1 MYGLKKLFLLDPDV
15 VFLNHGSFGATP
27 RPVLEVYQKWQRELE
42 RQPVR
47 FLTKDLPQ
55 HLENSRQALA
65 RFVNAA
71 PTDLVY
77 VPNVTFG
84 VNVVARSLSLGPGD
98 EVLTSDHEYGACE
111 NAWRYLSQRNGFR
124 IIQQPIAIPLASEQ
138 EILEQFWQAVTPRTR
153 VIYLSHITSSTAMRF
168 PVKEICARAA
178 ESGLITVID
187 GAHAPGQIDIDLA
200 AIGADFYIGNCH
212 KWLCAP
218 KGSAFLYA
226 HPDRQD
232 LIEPLVVGWGW
243 GDKKEITYGSDFLDY
258 LQWLGTNDL
267 AAYLS
272 VPAAISFLKDHNWSK
287 VRDSC
292 HSLVKEAIN
301 RIEKLTA
308 LPSLYPNESYYH
320 QMAIAQL
327 PHVDDIRET
336 KNSFYDKYR
345 IEVPFIEWNDRHFIR
360 VCVQGY
366 NSQDDID
373 KLIGALK
380 EFFDFDQHG
389 S

>member
-1 MYGLKKLFLLDPDV
+1 MYGLKELFLLDPDV

-47 FLTKDLPQ
+47 FIIHDLPQ
-55 HLENSRQALA
+55 HLANSRQVLA
-65 RFVNAA
+65 EFVNAA
-71 PTDLVY
+71 SSDLVY

-98 EVLTSDHEYGACE
+98 EVLSSNHEYGACE
-111 NAWRYLSQRNGFR
+111 NAWRYLSERRGFR
-124 IIQQPIAIPLASEQ
+124 FIQQPISIPLTSEDDMV
-138 EILEQFWQAVTPRTR
+138 EQFWQAVTAQTR

-168 PVKEICARAA
+168 PIEEICSRAA
-178 ESGLITVID
+178 ESGIISVID
-187 GAHAPGQIDIDLA
+187 GAHAPGQIEIDLA
-200 AIGADFYIGNCH
+200 AIEADFYVGNCH

-226 HPDRQD
+226 NPDRQH

-243 GDKKEITYGSDFLDY
+243 GDNKEITFGSDFLDY

-272 VPAAISFLKDHNWSK
+272 VPAAISFLKDHNWSA
-287 VRDSC
+287 VRDGC

-301 RIEKLTA
+301 RIEALTG
-308 LPSLYPNESYYH
+308 LPSLYPNESNYH

-327 PHVDDIRET
+327 PRMDDIRGT
-336 KNSFYDKYR
+336 KDSFYDSCG
-345 IEVPFIEWNDRHFIR
+345 IEVPFIEWNDRHLIR

-366 NSQDDID
+366 NSWSDID
-373 KLIGALK
+373 QLIGALA
-380 EFFDFDQHG
+380 EFFTL
-389 S
+389 

>member
-1 MYGLKKLFLLDPDV
+1 MSKLKELFLLDSDV

-27 RPVLEVYQKWQRELE
+27 RPVLEIYQKWQRELE

-47 FLTKDLPQ
+47 FITRELPQ
-55 HLENSRQALA
+55 QLADSRQVLGEYLK
-65 RFVNAA
+65 AA
-71 PTDLVY
+71 SSNLVY

-98 EVLTSDHEYGACE
+98 EVLTTDHEYGACE

-153 VIYLSHITSSTAMRF
+153 VIYLSHITSSTAMQF

-178 ESGLITVID
+178 ESGLISVID

-267 AAYLS
+267 AAYLA

-373 KLIGALK
+373 KLIGALN
-380 EFFDFDQHG
+380 EFFDFDQ
-389 S
+389 

>member
-1 MYGLKKLFLLDPDV
+1 MNKLKELFLLDSDV

-27 RPVLEVYQKWQRELE
+27 RPVLEIYQKWQRELE

-47 FLTKDLPQ
+47 FITRELPQ
-55 HLENSRQALA
+55 QLADSRQVLGEYLK
-65 RFVNAA
+65 AA
-71 PTDLVY
+71 SSNLVY

-124 IIQQPIAIPLASEQ
+124 IIQQPIGIPLASEQ

-153 VIYLSHITSSTAMRF
+153 VIYLSHITSSTAMQF

-178 ESGLITVID
+178 ESGLISVID

-258 LQWLGTNDL
+258 LQWLGTKDL

-373 KLIGALK
+373 TLIGALK